1 MTPENDKIT
10 AAREQRDAALAD
22 MQKAADSIDE
32 LAGDASDEIVKAAEE
47 TLDTAEREFE
57 RAVANLHRAE
67 RVAAAREHEP
77 IIVPADEADK
87 ERGKQRI
94 TLGKDNDLV
103 YRQDRTHSFFRDL
116 YYSGKGDLDARKRI
130 DEHTVQARVIMA
142 DREQRNVTTSDPG
155 AAGVVPP
162 VYLADMLADL
172 PREGRPTVDIF
183 PTFPFPAA
191 GTTLTVPR
199 VTTGTTVAVGATEA
213 PTVSETDIDF
223 TTLSVGLVTIAGQN
237 DVSIQALDRTF
248 PGLDQIIFRD
258 LASDYDEQLDTQI
271 LEGTGN
277 NGQHLGIRAVTSIN
291 TVTYTDSNPTAA
303 EHVGPIFNALAKIHN
318 TRHKPPTHLIMTP
331 LRAAFLAAN
340 LGTSF
345 SLFKVGSFGSNEIGA
360 QDAGLAYNFGGIPV
374 VVDANISQIRGAGT
388 NEDEVY
394 AVRAPDLFVSE
405 GPLVAR
411 AMGEVL
417 SGTLEV
423 RLQVYA
429 YSYFV
434 SGRYPSAITKLSGTG
449 LTAPAFA

>member
-1 MTPENDKIT
+1 MDTDKVT
-10 AAREQRDAALAD
+10 AAREQRDAALAA
-22 MQKAADSIDE
+22 MQQAADGIDG
-32 LAGDASDEIVKAAEE
+32 LAADAADEDVQAAEAA
-47 TLDTAEREFE
+47 LDTAEREFE

-67 RVAAAREHEP
+67 RVAEARELSP
-77 IIVPADEADK
+77 IVVPADEADRK
-87 ERGKQRI
+87 ERGTQRI

-103 YRQDRTHSFFRDL
+103 YRQDRDHSFFRDL
-116 YYSGKGDLDARKRI
+116 YYAGTGNLEARKRM
-130 DEHTVQARVIMA
+130 DEHSTQMRVLTA
-142 DREQRNVTTSDPG
+142 EREQRNVTSADPG

-248 PGLDQIIFRD
+248 PGLDQIIFAD
-258 LASDYDEQLDTQI
+258 LAADYDEQLDTQI
-271 LEGTGN
+271 LEGTGS

-291 TVTYTDSNPTAA
+291 TVTYTDSTPTAA
-303 EHVGPIFNALAKIHN
+303 ETVPPLFNALAKIHN

-331 LRAAFLAAN
+331 LRAAFLASN

-345 SLFKVGSFGSNEIGA
+345 SLFKVGSFTSNEVGA
-360 QDAGLAYNFGGIPV
+360 QEAGVAYTFAGLPV
-374 VVDANISQIRGAGT
+374 IADANISQIRGAGT

-411 AMGEVL
+411 SMGEVL

-434 SGRYPSAITKLSGTG
+434 SGRYPSAITKVSGTG
-449 LTAPAFA
+449 LVAPTF